1 MKKLFI
7 SILALFCI
15 LLVSTYFVGEMV
27 QTEFEKQVIQSQ
39 NKQAQVQL
47 ISYEKSLLTAHAKIE
62 IRIPVEGQ
70 GVQYIVIDS
79 DIRHYPYKAIAN
91 SKIKLL
97 DSHQAQKLTQ
107 YFKTDQWLY
116 STEELNLLGH
126 VTGKVTLVAGAF
138 SNQLESLNTAPLFFN
153 YQYDLKDDSGS
164 FDIDWAGFSGA
175 IYDEKFATDNIAV
188 SATFSQVKNSDLF
201 NYQYQAHLGQ
211 FHFQREEQQLQL
223 KSVRLEGQ
231 SEIGQQQQTVNTVSD
246 WRIKELKNGTE
257 VFTDNHIKLLL
268 SGLNVAALQ
277 DLKSSLERPHLIK
290 QKLGHVLSLG
300 GQVTLQTLR
309 SNTPWGELNA
319 DLDLNIQRGKGL
331 AEVMDNPWALIDYSN
346 GELNVSLP
354 EKLAEQPNVGGFIQM
369 GMASGILKQQDQQ
382 LTLTSSLDRGELKVN
397 GQVVPM

>member
-7 SILALFCI
+7 SILALCCI

-27 QTEFEKQVIQSQ
+27 QTEFEKQVLQSQ
-39 NKQAQVQL
+39 NKQTQVQL
-47 ISYEKSLLTAHAKIE
+47 LSYDKSLLTAHAQIK
-62 IRIPVEGQ
+62 IRIPIEGQ
-70 GVQYIVIDS
+70 GVQDIVIDS

-91 SKIKLL
+91 SQIKLL

-107 YFKTDQWLY
+107 YFNTEQWLY

-138 SNQLESLNTAPLFFN
+138 SNQVESLNSAPLFFN
-153 YQYDLKDDSGS
+153 YQYDLKDDSGA

-175 IYDEKFATDNIAV
+175 IYDENFATDNIVIA
-188 SATFSQVKNSDLF
+188 ATFSQVKKSDLF
-201 NYQYQAHLGQ
+201 NYQYQVHLGQ
-211 FHFQREEQQLQL
+211 FHLQRAEQQLQL
-223 KSVRLEGQ
+223 KSLRLAGQ

-290 QKLGHVLSLG
+290 QRLGDVLSLG
-300 GQVTLQTLR
+300 GKVTLQTLR

-319 DLDLNIQRGKGL
+319 DLELNIQRGEGL
-331 AEVMDNPWALIDYSN
+331 AGVMDNPLALIDYSN

-354 EKLAEQPNVGGFIQM
+354 EKLTQQPNVGGFIQM
-369 GMASGILKQQDQQ
+369 GIASGILQQQDQQ
-382 LTLTSSLDRGELKVN
+382 LTLNASLDRGELKLN

>member
-7 SILALFCI
+7 SILALFFI
-15 LLVSTYFVGEMV
+15 SLVSTYFVGEMV

-39 NKQAQVQL
+39 NKQTQVQL
-47 ISYEKSLLTAHAKIE
+47 ISYEKSFLTAHARIK

-107 YFKTDQWLY
+107 YFKTDQWLF

-138 SNQLESLNTAPLFFN
+138 NNQVESLNSAPLFFN

-175 IYDEKFATDNIAV
+175 IYDEKFATDNIAI
-188 SATFSQVKNSDLF
+188 SATFSQVKDTDLF
-201 NYQYQAHLGQ
+201 NYQYQMHLAQ
-211 FHFQREEQQLQL
+211 FNFQRAEQQLHL
-223 KSVRLEGQ
+223 KSVRLEGK

-246 WRIKELKNGTE
+246 WRIKELKNGKE
-257 VFTDNHIKLLL
+257 IFTDNHIKLLL

-290 QKLGHVLSLG
+290 QQLGHVLSLG
-300 GQVTLQTLR
+300 GKVTLQTLR
-309 SNTPWGELNA
+309 SNTPWGEVNA
-319 DLDLNIQRGKGL
+319 DLDLNIQRGTGL
-331 AEVMDNPWALIDYSN
+331 TEVMDNPLALIDYSN

-354 EKLAEQPNVGGFIQM
+354 EKLAQQPNVGGFIQM